1 MGWTFFTL
9 NERIKL
15 RSSHLARLKI
25 MSHMFK
31 SRSNAVF
38 NPSKTEAGGW
48 DGKSQSGYGG
58 TVWGC
63 RPKRSLLL
71 EWPSFLQ
78 LISNGQELCY
88 LLYNMLL
95 LWEILHTLLLNGG
108 ILDSRLDGNVKGCLS
123 ERSFLGIGHTDRQ
136 TVPRALQSWCIMSYL
151 KVWFGKYHPGEYD
164 LHSNI
169 IESIKYFTVN
179 FLESSTP
186 TINHFKKKN
195 LQFGYKTIN

>member
-1 MGWTFFTL
+1 
-9 NERIKL
+9 
-15 RSSHLARLKI
+15 
-25 MSHMFK
+25 
-31 SRSNAVF
+31 
-38 NPSKTEAGGW
+38 
-48 DGKSQSGYGG
+48 
-58 TVWGC
+58 
-63 RPKRSLLL
+63 
-71 EWPSFLQ
+71 
-78 LISNGQELCY
+78 
-88 LLYNMLL
+88 MLL

-169 IESIKYFTVN
+169 IESLKYFTVN

-186 TINHFKKKN
+186 TLNHFKKKN
-195 LQFGYKTIN
+195 LQFGYKTINQRSLLRKTTLCFLFRCIFWSWRILIPKSIALERYTSLELYDMILHHFMFIITLLSLSIMNVNTIGARLTSV

>member
-1 MGWTFFTL
+1 MGRTFFML

-15 RSSHLARLKI
+15 RSSHLARSKI
-25 MSHMFK
+25 MSHIFK
-31 SRSNAVF
+31 SRSNAIF
-38 NPSKTEAGGW
+38 HLSGTEEGGRE
-48 DGKSQSGYGG
+48 GKSHSGYDG

-63 RPKRSLLL
+63 RPKCSLLL

-78 LISNGQELCY
+78 LISNGQELCH
-88 LLYNMLL
+88 LFYNMLL

-151 KVWFGKYHPGEYD
+151 KEWFGKYHPGEYN

-186 TINHFKKKN
+186 TLNCFKNKN
-195 LQFGYKTIN
+195 L